1 MAIESIKSQANYW
14 DRSGHFVGVSSG
26 VFCRF
31 LHYNVGQIYRE
42 VDNFS
47 SSAAQDTSQQLGF
60 RSGGISNAR
69 QQSLIELR
77 SVSM

>member
-1 MAIESIKSQANYW
+1 MALVHIQNQANYCV
-14 DRSGHFVGVSSG
+14 RSVHFVGVSRG

-47 SSAAQDTSQQLGF
+47 SSTAQDTSQQLGF
-60 RSGGISNAR
+60 RSGGIRNVR
-69 QQSLIELR
+69 QQSSIELR